1 MCCIAGGPSLSGRE
15 RAENEGIRF
24 KENKGQLKIGIIN
37 LMPFKEE
44 VEYQFYA
51 VLGRFGISVEVEF
64 LYPESH
70 NFKNTSGSYIKDNY
84 YPMSELKNRNYDG
97 IIMTGAPVE
106 LLDFQDVNYWNEITD
121 FIKSNQLPVIY
132 ICWGAQAALYV
143 KYGIKKHS
151 LKEKLFG
158 IFRHRTN
165 KNPFI
170 SGEFMAPHSRN
181 TQNNSE
187 DIKNAGLKILA
198 ESDEAGVY
206 ISSDSEYREFYI
218 SGHGEYQRERLQY
231 EYSRDQKLFPKNY
244 FPEDNPEKEPFMNWD
259 SHRKE
264 FYYNWLKYIKEKK
277 LSNIQ
282 NNV

>member
-1 MCCIAGGPSLSGRE
+1 MCCIAGCPSLLGRD
-15 RAENEGIRF
+15 RAEKEGIRF
-24 KENKGQLKIGIIN
+24 IKDKGELKIGVIN

-51 VLGRFGISVEVEF
+51 VLGRFDISVEMEF
-64 LYPESH
+64 LYPENH
-70 NFKNTSGSYIKDNY
+70 IFKNTKGSYIKDNY
-84 YPMSELKNRNYDG
+84 YPMGELKKRGYDG
-97 IIMTGAPVE
+97 VIMTGAPVE
-106 LLDFQDVNYWNEITD
+106 LMEFHNVNYWDEIKS

-143 KYGIKKHS
+143 KYGIKKIS

-158 IFRHRTN
+158 IYRHRTN
-165 KNPFI
+165 KNSFI

-181 TQNNSE
+181 TQNSSE
-187 DIKNAGLKILA
+187 DIKRAGLRILA

-206 ISSDSEYREFYI
+206 ISSDKVYSDFYI

-231 EYSRDQKLFPKNY
+231 EYCRDKQLLPKNY
-244 FPEDNPEKEPFMNWD
+244 FPEDDPEREPSMNWD

-264 FYYNWLKYIKEKK
+264 FYYNWLKYLKEKK
-277 LSNIQ
+277 LSNIP
-282 NNV
+282 NNM